1 MSSGFNS
8 NRPWKQ
14 ALIALPVTLLL
25 FAAAGP
31 TKAQS
36 KEALA
41 ARSTC
46 EPFIS
51 AAVTSQV
58 NIDRQT
64 FSTDASSSWLCSQT
78 FTSEEQASQS
88 GFDVNAVVKG
98 VRIGLLYSS
107 DQQKR
112 AEARTALCSGQTAQ
126 SEAAYRLLA
135 TEITRDAGMGRQY
148 LACVRN
154 VIESGKDLACYF
166 EPVANDPRAF
176 ALKVL
181 YRPAGVRVGK
191 FTSATL
197 KGAAVDDGGDVFS
210 EIKARQPQP
219 FSAKRPVTNFS
230 ATILVTRD
238 SAGGGSF
245 ELSLDDGTDCVATL
259 DAIPASLRVRVT
271 AIGSSLSRTEG
282 RQSYRIDDSR
292 DCGSDTYTRVKEET
306 LPSEV
311 VVVSPQ
317 DWLAQV
323 STRSSNCPANA
334 SGVTSVTADNQTKK
348 IAVTYGLRGCGYNSF
363 LFGAVRECRGS
374 GWVDQYGFVR
384 TRTVDNTKPQ
394 LASHTETFEFPSGR
408 IEATQAR
415 FKQGLE
421 PDFKLEDFEVTVDV
435 KVPDPGV
442 GASPVRQ
449 FTLRGFARNVNAPG
463 TKYCEEWKGQ
473 GKSQYVAVMFSGNGL
488 ATVFQSDGSCEEY
501 RVRGTKIVSDVSGLS
516 PEALCA
522 QRIDGFSKLPAG
534 VSSDKLSGDQ
544 VFENSLNCRR

>member
-1 MSSGFNS
+1 M
-8 NRPWKQ
+8 
-14 ALIALPVTLLL
+14 ALLIVLIVPSETAL
-25 FAAAGP
+25 
-31 TKAQS
+31 AQS

-46 EPFIS
+46 EPLIS
-51 AAVTSQV
+51 AAVTSQI

-64 FSTDASSSWLCSQT
+64 FSADASSSWMCSQT

-88 GFDVNAVVKG
+88 GLDVSAVVKG

-112 AEARTALCSGQTAQ
+112 AEARTALCSGQMAQ
-126 SEAAYRLLA
+126 AEAAYRLLA

-176 ALKVL
+176 NLKVL

-197 KGAAVDDGGDVFS
+197 KGAAVDDGGNIFS
-210 EIKARQPQP
+210 KIKARQPQP
-219 FSAKRPVTNFS
+219 FNPNRAVTNFS
-230 ATILVTRD
+230 ATVPVTRD
-238 SAGGGSF
+238 GAGGGSF
-245 ELSLDDGTDCVATL
+245 ELSLDDGTDCVASL
-259 DAIPASLRVRVT
+259 DAIPASIRVRVT
-271 AIGSSLSRTEG
+271 AIGTSLSRTEG

-292 DCGSDTYTRVKEET
+292 DCGSDTYARVKEET
-306 LPSEV
+306 MPNEV
-311 VVVSPQ
+311 VAVSGQ
-317 DWLAQV
+317 DWRNQI
-323 STRSSNCPANA
+323 STRSSNCPTDA
-334 SGVTSVTADNQTKK
+334 SGVTAVTADNQTKK
-348 IAVTYGLRGCGYNSF
+348 ITVSYGLRGCGYNNF
-363 LFGAVRECRGS
+363 LFGIRECRGS
-374 GWVDQYGFVR
+374 GWIDQYGFVR
-384 TRTVDNTKPQ
+384 TRTVDNSKPQ

-421 PDFKLEDFEVTVDV
+421 PDFKLEDFEVTVDA
-435 KVPDPGV
+435 KVPDPEA
-442 GASPVRQ
+442 GASPIRQ
-449 FTLRGFARNVNAPG
+449 FTLRGFAKNINAPG
-463 TKYCEEWKGQ
+463 TKYCEEWKSK

-488 ATVFQSDGSCEEY
+488 ATVFQSDGSCEGY
-501 RVRGTKIVSDVSGLS
+501 RIKGTKIVSDISGVS

-522 QRIDGFSKLPAG
+522 QRVDSFSKLPAG
-534 VSSDKLSGDQ
+534 TPSEKLTGNQ
-544 VFENSLNCRR
+544 VFGNALNCKP